1 MSSLDGAQAAHS
13 DGGEPGYAMP
23 ELGLVRPAALAGGTG
38 QHVAPGLAVQVGD
51 PVLGDLVAKLGVHH
65 GLLMAWLDFRR

>member
-1 MSSLDGAQAAHS
+1 
-13 DGGEPGYAMP
+13 MP

-38 QHVAPGLAVQVGD
+38 QHIAPGLAVQVGD